1 MDAHHQRIPSY
12 ELFLLISFS
21 PERIIVSQNEESKPA
36 VLTAVMERGAVVYK
50 LNGKRV
56 EDRKDNLLLKNLGE
70 LLTAHGTKTPVF
82 IIVDVRAPFAEIGK
96 VETALDKAGLTYN
109 RRLFVTG
116 FRDGTMN
123 EIHWDVTPIPIPR
136 N

>member
-21 PERIIVSQNEESKPA
+21 PERIIASQNEESKPA

-56 EDRKDNLLLKNLGE
+56 EDRKDNLLFEKPRLGCNADSYSQE
-70 LLTAHGTKTPVF
+70 LMSVF
-82 IIVDVRAPFAEIGK
+82 G
-96 VETALDKAGLTYN
+96 
-109 RRLFVTG
+109 
-116 FRDGTMN
+116 
-123 EIHWDVTPIPIPR
+123 
-136 N
+136 